1 MTVAFVAEQL
11 AFVEQDKCVE
21 WLTGLEGPVYVEA
34 GTARALTAPTVT
46 ALLDCKSS
54 AVNF

>member
-1 MTVAFVAEQL
+1 MAEQL